1 VSAAPLSVSAAG
13 GSPAREDAR
22 RQERA
27 ASILI
32 AAAAHD
38 LRTPLNTM
46 VGWLQIL
53 QSAHDL
59 PTATRER
66 AFRGLQSA
74 VAQQAALAEGLA
86 HIAAVHT
93 DDMALEIGP
102 LDLGDALGTAL
113 HSLEAE
119 AQAKVVELELV
130 VPEAPVQ
137 LRSDQALL
145 GVLLRH
151 CLGGALKFAA
161 KNSRMLA
168 GVVAGT
174 GGDVAAVVRVEI
186 EASLLPAAGIAAILR
201 YSEGL
206 ESVKPSG
213 ASAVFAFAVTQE
225 LAHFLGGTAEVA
237 AAADGKGVRID
248 VSLRSQP

>member
-1 VSAAPLSVSAAG
+1 MLAAPLSTAAAG
-13 GSPAREDAR
+13 MTPEEAR

-53 QSAHDL
+53 QSGQEL
-59 PTATRER
+59 PVATRER

-86 HIAAVHT
+86 QIAAVHA
-93 DDMALEIGP
+93 DDVALEIGP
-102 LDLGDALGTAL
+102 LDLGDALGSAL

-130 VPEAPVQ
+130 LPETPVQ
-137 LRSDQALL
+137 LRSDQAFL
-145 GVLLRH
+145 GVMLRH

-168 GVVAGT
+168 SAVAST
-174 GGDVAAVVRVEI
+174 GGGSAGVVRVEI

-206 ESVKPSG
+206 ERVKPGG

-225 LAHFLGGTAEVA
+225 LARFLGGTIEVA
-237 AAADGKGVRID
+237 EAADGKGVRID
-248 VSLRSQP
+248 VGLRSRA